1 MGFVQI
7 IEFTTSDFDA
17 VRQIDADW
25 EKATEGKRTARR
37 QIVTQDRNN
46 RDRYMALVF
55 FDSYESA
62 MENSQL
68 PETGAFAG
76 KYQAVTKGT
85 TFHDLDVISDS
96 EL

>member
-1 MGFVQI
+1 
-7 IEFTTSDFDA
+7 
-17 VRQIDADW
+17 
-25 EKATEGKRTARR
+25 
-37 QIVTQDRNN
+37 
-46 RDRYMALVF
+46 MALVF

-62 MENSQL
+62 MEKSQL

-96 EL
+96 KL